1 MTMLIALRMIGSA
14 AGVVKSE
21 TDIFAKHC
29 SDGIAAW

>member
-14 AGVVKSE
+14 AGIFKAE

-29 SDGIAAW
+29 STGIAAW